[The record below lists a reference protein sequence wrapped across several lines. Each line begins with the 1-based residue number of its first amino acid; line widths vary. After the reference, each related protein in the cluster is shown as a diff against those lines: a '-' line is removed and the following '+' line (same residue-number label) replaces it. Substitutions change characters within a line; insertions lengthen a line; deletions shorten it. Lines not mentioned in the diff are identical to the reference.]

1 MKRYVFFIALLSLI
15 FVSCDKKND
24 VKTFKFD
31 GDAKIHIKESK
42 GLRSDETA
50 QPMTWAEIV
59 RTPLVAITW
68 VDRQGRTMADGLYF
82 QESERDLQK
91 NELLLPGYLLVA
103 MNSDKKVYI
112 EEDWAMCTDFC
123 IYVLSED
130 FKHRDTVAY
139 IPNADRTAF
148 MNEVKRLFKEG
159 NSDAIYSLFKE
170 NFKAKRCT
178 GKEWRELKAQ
188 GLN

>member
-59 RTPLVAITW
+59 RAPLVAITW
-68 VDRQGRTMADGLYF
+68 TDQEGRKISDGLYF
-82 QESERDLQK
+82 EDKERDLQK

-103 MNSDKKVYI
+103 MNSKREVYLR
-112 EEDWAMCTDFC
+112 EDWISNTDFC
-123 IYVLSED
+123 IYVSSREST
-130 FKHRDTVAY
+130 HRDTVAY

-148 MNEVKRLFKEG
+148 MAEVRRLFKEG
-159 NSDAIYSLFKE
+159 DSDAIYTLFRE
-170 NFKAKRCT
+170 NFKAKRIT
-178 GKEWRELKAQ
+178 GKEWRDLKAQ